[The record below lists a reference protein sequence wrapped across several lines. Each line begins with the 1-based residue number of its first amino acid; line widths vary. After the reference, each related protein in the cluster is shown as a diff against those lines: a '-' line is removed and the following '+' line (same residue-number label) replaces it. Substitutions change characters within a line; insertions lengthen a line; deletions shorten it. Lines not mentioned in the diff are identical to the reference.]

1 MLKQRVMAEEP
12 LWRSRFCWEAFR
24 AEKSRVWRRL
34 YLGGGDYYF
43 ISVHTFKAVSLFWTL
58 KSEFTNCLNH
68 DGDKLVLWT
77 VWWTGARSAGLC
89 RVTVVQS
96 GPIMFHLLAC
106 WEAGRGL
113 QGRDIGLLSFSG
125 TGRRPTGPEFLVV
138 NGLIVH
144 VLNFHVMGTSTTV
157 WCVV

>member
-1 MLKQRVMAEEP
+1 MEGL
-12 LWRSRFCWEAFR
+12 LLYFCT
-24 AEKSRVWRRL
+24 
-34 YLGGGDYYF
+34 Y
-43 ISVHTFKAVSLFWTL
+43 FKAVSLFWTL

-113 QGRDIGLLSFSG
+113 QGRDIGLLSFLG
-125 TGRRPTGPEFLVV
+125 TGRRSTGPEFLVV

-144 VLNFHVMGTSTTV
+144 VLNFHVMGTSTTGWCTADNLEEQAMCRVSLKV
-157 WCVV
+157 WVGARKMFGAFIPKMKFVGSK